1 MNTKIKFLELVLSD
15 LVSNRDTLELELNRI
30 LNDDNSPVIHKKID
44 FDKVLGEISMNNN
57 KIQILSEYLNSLA
70 NIGGAKI
77 ENNNND

>member
-1 MNTKIKFLELVLSD
+1 MNAKIKFLEVVLSD

-44 FDKVLGEISMNNN
+44 FDKVLGEISENNN
-57 KIQILSEYLNSLA
+57 KIHILSEYLNSLA
-70 NIGGAKI
+70 NLEPNA